1 MSNGEKKNR
10 TENIISHFASQL
22 RRLAAS
28 DKLVSSRGVSGYV
41 QAVLVPELANMLVRE
56 DMGVDEESAR
66 AVIRDSVNV
75 GRLLCEEED
84 EVISDQADEVDELVG

>member
-1 MSNGEKKNR
+1 MKSI
-10 TENIISHFASQL
+10 TSHFAPQL

-28 DKLVSSRGVSGYV
+28 DRLVSSRGVSGYV
-41 QAVLVPELANMLVRE
+41 QAVLVPELAVMLVRE

-66 AVIRDSVNV
+66 AIIRDSVKV

-84 EVISDQADEVDELVG
+84 ETIRDKDDGEDETS

>member
-1 MSNGEKKNR
+1 M
-10 TENIISHFASQL
+10 ENITSHFAPQL

-41 QAVLVPELANMLVRE
+41 QAVLVPELATMLVCE
-56 DMGVDEESAR
+56 DMGVDEEGAR
-66 AVIRDSVNV
+66 AIIRDSIKM

-84 EVISDQADEVDELVG
+84 EIIKDRGEQEDSLVD

>member
-1 MSNGEKKNR
+1 MKSI
-10 TENIISHFASQL
+10 TSHFAPQL

-28 DKLVSSRGVSGYV
+28 DRLVSSRGVSGYV
-41 QAVLVPELANMLVRE
+41 QAVLVPELAVMLVRE

-66 AVIRDSVNV
+66 AIIRDSVKV

-84 EVISDQADEVDELVG
+84 EMIRDKDDGVDEVS